1 MRSRRNSAKNLNN
14 FYIDSLKKRNSKRMR
29 LQADQVFQQN
39 EIKKLNE
46 KFSVNMFFDKNWHW
60 KRLKVITEQKI
71 RELKKKIS
79 KLKV

>member
-14 FYIDSLKKRNSKRMR
+14 FYIDSLKKRNNKRMR

-46 KFSVNMFFDKNWHW
+46 KFSVNMF
-60 KRLKVITEQKI
+60 LTKI
-71 RELKKKIS
+71 DTGND
-79 KLKV
+79 